1 MTLMTR
7 DRKDSP
13 TLFLAFELSGSK
25 WRLGFA
31 RELGAP
37 PRIRTVEARDLKAV
51 KTEVAEAKRR
61 LGLGEKCAVMS
72 CYEAGRDGFW
82 LHRWLVS
89 EGIDN
94 LVVDPASIEVE
105 RRKRKRKTDR
115 IDLVKLMNRLIRHA
129 WGEKVWSVAR
139 IPSEEDEDARRIERE
154 RERLVHER
162 VQHQARIRGL
172 LETQGIQPEK
182 VNRSIFQLGR
192 VADGAALPKH
202 LRGELE
208 RELERL
214 ELIGRQIKAVERA
227 LKEVVAGSTTVAEVT
242 RQLTRVRGVGM
253 VGAHVLGFEFF
264 GWRQFNNGREVG
276 ALAGLTGTPH
286 NSGSMEHEQGISKAG
301 NHRVRGVMT
310 ELAWLWLR
318 YQPGSALSQW
328 YQLRFGSGPGRLRRI
343 GIVALARK
351 LLVAL
356 WRFVAQG
363 VVPEGAVV
371 REEGNPAPA

>member
-7 DRKDSP
+7 ELKDNP
-13 TLFLAFELSGSK
+13 MLFLAFELSAGK
-25 WRLGFA
+25 WKLGFA

-37 PRIRTVEARDLKAV
+37 PRVRTVEAGDLKAV
-51 KTEVAEAKRR
+51 RAELAEAKRR
-61 LGLGEKCAVMS
+61 LGLADDCVVMS

-82 LHRWLVS
+82 LHRWLVA

-105 RRKRKRKTDR
+105 RRRRKRKTDR
-115 IDLVKLMNRLIRHA
+115 IDLLKLMNRLIRHA

-139 IPSEEDEDARRIERE
+139 VPSEEDEDVRRIERE

-162 VQHQARIRGL
+162 VQHQARIRAL
-172 LETQGIQPEK
+172 LQTQGVRPQK
-182 VNRSIFQLGR
+182 LNRNILELR
-192 VADGAALPKH
+192 RADDGAPLPKH
-202 LRGELE
+202 LRAELD

-214 ELIGRQIKAVERA
+214 ALIGRQIKAVEKDLQA
-227 LKEVVAGSTTVAEVT
+227 VMLGPSPAAEVT
-242 RQLTRVRGVGM
+242 RQLSRVRGIGM
-253 VGAHVLGFEFF
+253 VGAQVLGFEFF
-264 GWRQFNNGREVG
+264 GWRKFNNGREVG

-310 ELAWLWLR
+310 ELGWLWLR

-328 YQLRFGSGPGRLRRI
+328 YQMRFGSGPGRLRRI
-343 GIVALARK
+343 GIVALARR

-363 VVPEGAVV
+363 VIPEGAIV
-371 REEGNPAPA
+371 REERLVSA